1 MERLFLLSARSRG
14 LPVWARYGATTL
26 LVLACLVLRFWLF
39 GYGPG
44 LPFLL
49 FFPAVILAGL
59 VFDRGTGIYA
69 ALLSGV
75 CAVWF
80 LFEPTR
86 TFAIT
91 QAVDLL
97 SLMIFFG
104 VAFFTAFLMEALH
117 VALRRLAQERQ
128 DLATANAELA
138 HVAEARGTLLSEAV
152 HRARNDLQRLAA
164 TLHLQAGAVG
174 GAEARQALQD
184 ASGRIMALARINA
197 RLDRHR
203 DDGQA
208 VVNSRG
214 FLEGLVQDLREAAV
228 DLRPIALLV
237 QAEDHA
243 VPMARAVPIGLTVNE
258 LAGNALK
265 YAFPGEME
273 GRVRVVFR
281 REEAEFLLVVEDNGI
296 GLDPGTAPQGS
307 GLGTRISRALAG
319 QLGGSLEA
327 SPASPGANRPG
338 LRWAMRFPA
347 S

>member
-14 LPVWARYGATTL
+14 LPVGVRYGATTL
-26 LVLACLVLRFWLF
+26 VVLACLGLRLWIF
-39 GYGPG
+39 GSAPG

-49 FFPAVILAGL
+49 FFPAVILASL

-69 ALLSGV
+69 ALLSAV
-75 CAVWF
+75 LAVWF
-80 LFEPTR
+80 LFDPPGA
-86 TFAIT
+86 FVFGSA
-91 QAVDLL
+91 ADLL
-97 SLMIFFG
+97 ALLIFT
-104 VAFFTAFLMEALH
+104 AIALFTAFLMEALH
-117 VALRRLAQERQ
+117 TALYRLAKERQ
-128 DLATANAELA
+128 GLATANAELRRM
-138 HVAEARGTLLSEAV
+138 AEARGTLLSEAV

-164 TLHLQAGAVG
+164 TLHLQAGAVEE
-174 GAEARQALQD
+174 AQARQVLQD

-203 DDGQA
+203 DDGEA

-214 FLEGLVQDLREAAV
+214 FLEGLVQDLREVAV
-228 DLRPIALLV
+228 DLRPIALMV
-237 QAEDHA
+237 QAEDHPL
-243 VPMARAVPIGLTVNE
+243 PMARAVPVGLTVNE
-258 LAGNALK
+258 LVTNALK

-273 GRVRVVFR
+273 GRVRIEFR
-281 REEAEFLLVVEDNGI
+281 RDEPDYLLLVEDNGI
-296 GLDPGTAPQGS
+296 GFDMAAKPRGS